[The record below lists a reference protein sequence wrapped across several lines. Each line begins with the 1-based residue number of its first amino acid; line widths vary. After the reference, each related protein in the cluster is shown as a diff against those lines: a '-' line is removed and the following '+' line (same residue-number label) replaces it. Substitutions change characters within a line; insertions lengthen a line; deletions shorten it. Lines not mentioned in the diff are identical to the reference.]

1 MTAYA
6 DGDRRTL
13 TTLLAPE
20 NTLGLASAS
29 AFLSSYCAISILT
42 WCLMATVDGRVSLRP
57 NRSVCILGSFVNQAA
72 RAPLYWP
79 HGTALIVP
87 SGKRV
92 RIDILVA
99 LYSFA
104 GHLLVGV
111 DEHYLR
117 VKSMKPS

>member
-57 NRSVCILGSFVNQAA
+57 NRSVCILGSFNQAA
-72 RAPLYWP
+72 RALLDWP
-79 HGTALIVP
+79 RSTALIVP
-87 SGKRV
+87 SGKRL
-92 RIDILVA
+92 RIDILAA
-99 LYSFA
+99 LYGFA
-104 GHLLVGV
+104 AHMGWTSTIY
-111 DEHYLR
+111 ESNR
-117 VKSMKPS
+117 